1 MTRERSKVRK
11 GRWKKEA
18 YNGSLIVAIN
28 ELNIKKGRKKKSFI
42 VFLPLSR

>member
-1 MTRERSKVRK
+1 MTRERSKVRR

-28 ELNIKKGRKKKSFI
+28 ELDIKKRKEEKEFYRI
-42 VFLPLSR
+42 FAAL